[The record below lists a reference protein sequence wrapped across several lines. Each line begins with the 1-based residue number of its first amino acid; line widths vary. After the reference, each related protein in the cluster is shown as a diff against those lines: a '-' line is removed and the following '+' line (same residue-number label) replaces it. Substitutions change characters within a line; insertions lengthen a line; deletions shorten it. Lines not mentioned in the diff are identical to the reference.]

1 MPYAQYTKGVSFSL
15 KPKPCPDC
23 GSEPIFHR
31 RDYMLLL
38 TDTIAIPFFSSLHE
52 FFFRPLTK
60 GLSKKEKKF
69 YLTPYILDALV
80 MLKLGSYLDAYDDK
94 TLLLD
99 QVLWDEAKARGIVM
113 REFRLFGMPIAAFEA
128 RVQSGKRIAFSSFP
142 TPPYASPGVW
152 WLDTK
157 SVMKQKFLNRGIPVA
172 RGGAAMTKR
181 GAHNIFKTLEAPV
194 IVKPYQG
201 SGSRHTTVHITNEQE
216 LDRAFDVSQQITPMS
231 VVEEELVGA
240 VYRPTAV
247 GGKLIATIRRDVPQ
261 VVGDGV
267 HTIEELVEEEN
278 KHPKRQ
284 GPYYSKIEFTEAHLR
299 ELARQG
305 LTIKSIPSAGKVV
318 TLHQKINWSV
328 GGTTTDVT
336 DEVHPDNRALFE
348 LVSDVLGAPMVGID
362 FIIEDISKSW
372 KEQKRCGIIEC
383 NSRPFFDNH
392 HLPFKG
398 KPRNVSA
405 AIWDHAGF

>member
-1 MPYAQYTKGVSFSL
+1 
-15 KPKPCPDC
+15 
-23 GSEPIFHR
+23 
-31 RDYMLLL
+31 MLLL
-38 TDTIAIPFFSSLHE
+38 TDTVAIPFFSSLHE
-52 FFFRPLTK
+52 FFFRPFIKLAA
-60 GLSKKEKKF
+60 KKEKKF

-80 MLKLGSYLDAYDDK
+80 TLRLGEYLDAYDDK

-113 REFRLFGMPIAAFEA
+113 REFRLFGLPLAAFVA
-128 RVQSGKRIAFSSFP
+128 TVPSGKRIAFSSFP
-142 TPPYASPGVW
+142 TPPYTSPGVW
-152 WLDTK
+152 WMDTK

-172 RGGAAMTKR
+172 RGGASMTKS
-181 GAHNIFKTLEAPV
+181 GARKIFKTLETPV

-201 SGSRHTTVHITNEQE
+201 SGSRHTSTHVMSEAE
-216 LDRAFDVSQQITPMS
+216 LDRAFKISQQITPMS
-231 VVEEELVGA
+231 VIEEELVGA
-240 VYRPTAV
+240 VYRPTVV
-247 GGKLIATIRRDVPQ
+247 GNKLIATIRRDVPQ
-261 VVGDGV
+261 VIGDGT
-267 HTIEELVEEEN
+267 HTVEELVAEEN

-284 GPYYSKIEFTEAHLR
+284 GPYYSKIEFTEAHLK

-305 LTIKSIPSAGKVV
+305 LTVKSVPDAGQVV

-336 DEVHPDNRALFE
+336 DEVHEDNKQLFE
-348 LVSDVLGAPMVGID
+348 LVAEVLGAPMVGID

-372 KEQKRCGIIEC
+372 KDQKRCGIIEC

-405 AIWDHAGF
+405 AIWDYAGF